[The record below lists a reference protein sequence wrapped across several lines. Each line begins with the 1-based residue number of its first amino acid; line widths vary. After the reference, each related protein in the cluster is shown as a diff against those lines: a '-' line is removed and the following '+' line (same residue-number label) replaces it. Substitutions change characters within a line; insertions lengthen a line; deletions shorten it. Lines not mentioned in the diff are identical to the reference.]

1 MFGIK
6 DYALSGLG
14 DSVLWGIML
23 IIIPLCGVSPLCGIM
38 PLCGMMTDY
47 ALSGLL
53 RINSPERAV
62 YHNDGLRP
70 SDGHSPSK
78 KKES

>member
-14 DSVLWGIML
+14 DSGLWGIML
-23 IIIPLCGVSPLCGIM
+23 III

-70 SDGHSPSK
+70 SDGRSPSK